1 MDGDRAY
8 MGGTQQLEGL
18 PGQPNPTD
26 GIRMATARKIPRAPP
41 VWNVP
46 VARWRRLSRRGRGGH
61 GWTGVRSA
69 QMLITAS
76 TKSSLLPHPR
86 RTRVQLRS
94 GTPIVH
100 KGPLHAP
107 AGDNS
112 LGEQQWLVCQEH
124 IPLQE
129 AHKRRAVS
137 SATRRNGSV
146 VANDVADAV
155 DQEDGDQ
162 FGAFGGGPGPGKL
175 VVWDRQ
181 HVQRYFMFSRP
192 CGIVIFSEFLE
203 RGEGPAT
210 VLASTAKALRCLP
223 HPLSAVAY
231 DMACRIL
238 QHIEGGAADP
248 GAAAAVEGVALV
260 VLRFH

>member
-1 MDGDRAY
+1 
-8 MGGTQQLEGL
+8 
-18 PGQPNPTD
+18 
-26 GIRMATARKIPRAPP
+26 
-41 VWNVP
+41 
-46 VARWRRLSRRGRGGH
+46 
-61 GWTGVRSA
+61 
-69 QMLITAS
+69 MLITAS